1 MPELKKSFVTPQPV
15 RQDILLPDAFPSL
28 PDAIR
33 TRFGKDAAEF
43 DEESKRWWQRTKRV
57 LVDAHF
63 ELAQPQNVI
72 KEDTRNIRKEFVA
85 ADAVLSASFTETIEI
100 VVTDVS
106 ALALRTLNLEA
117 SIDTPGTGLLA
128 RVSLVESA
136 YVDATEAEAIST
148 ATISASIASPTAG
161 TIGARITIESNARAT
176 VDGYFAG
183 KYSMNVGVG
192 GPTIISGLLVIGR
205 AYQITAAGG
214 NFVNV
219 GAPSNGL
226 GVRFVATGT
235 TPTAY
240 GTGEVRQLITTGM
253 NVSSVT
259 DGGFNTNEIVFQTDR
274 FRLQTAS
281 GTPVQLLDVTS
292 DGFVFGTDLASDN
305 YTAGVDGWK
314 LTRAGRL
321 IAVQGNIAGFELYS
335 NQLYAA
341 SGGGGEIEINTNF
354 GATPYV
360 QLKNDAGYRVQHN
373 AVQIF
378 GKKGAFDLWQID
390 EGFGGGV
397 MRLFNGAG
405 VTKVSLFGLYG
416 EADFASHVKS
426 GGDLYTT
433 GAGATRVGFLN
444 AGGAAN
450 PNTFVGLRYDS
461 GNNRAE
467 LGALSGGVA
476 WRDVLIAPGAY
487 LMLGQAYT
495 ALGSGVITGFTYL
508 KTSDGT
514 VRKIAII
521 A

>member
-28 PDAIR
+28 PESFRA
-33 TRFGKDAAEF
+33 RFGKDAAEF

-305 YTAGVDGWK
+305 FDPGVEGWR

-321 IAVQGNIAGFELYS
+321 VAVEGNVGGFEISPKRLYGVSSGGWGDRWVDLNIDNGVAPYIKIGSSVGVVALSAVSTTGYQGNGTSPRWSLDE
-335 NQLYAA
+335 AA
-341 SGGGGEIEINTNF
+341 GGGNLRLWNSTPTVTIEMSGQT
-354 GATPYV
+354 G
-360 QLKNDAGYRVQHN
+360 D
-373 AVQIF
+373 
-378 GKKGAFDLWQID
+378 
-390 EGFGGGV
+390 
-397 MRLFNGAG
+397 
-405 VTKVSLFGLYG
+405 
-416 EADFASHVKS
+416 ADFPGDVTANSLDVGSSFVKCGSVQVGSYQVVGAQLTAVASADNS
-426 GGDLYTT
+426 TATT
-433 GAGATRVGFLN
+433 TIVAADMAGADTVSKAWFVSYLN
-444 AGGAAN
+444 ALGVIVNGNATKQ
-450 PNTFVGLRYDS
+450 NTLRDRIQTH
-461 GNNRAE
+461 G
-467 LGALSGGVA
+467 
-476 WRDVLIAPGAY
+476 LIA
-487 LMLGQAYT
+487 T
-495 ALGSGVITGFTYL
+495 
-508 KTSDGT
+508 
-514 VRKIAII
+514 
-521 A
+521 